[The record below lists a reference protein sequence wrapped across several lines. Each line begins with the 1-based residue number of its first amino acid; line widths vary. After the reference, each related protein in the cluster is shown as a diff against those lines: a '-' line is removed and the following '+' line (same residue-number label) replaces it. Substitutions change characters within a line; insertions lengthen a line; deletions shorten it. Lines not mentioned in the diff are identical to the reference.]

1 ALGVGSSLIY
11 PPAAFAD
18 TAELVALAQAAAESG
33 GGYVAHM
40 RSEADRFLEALD
52 ETIAIARAT
61 GQRAEA
67 YHLKA
72 AGEKNWPKMA
82 QAIARIDAARAEG
95 LPVGANMYA
104 YTAGATGL
112 TAALPPWVQ
121 AGGHAA
127 MVARLKDPAI
137 RTRVVAEMRDPH
149 VDWENLRLLAGADD
163 RVLLIDFKNAALKP
177 LTGRTLADVA

>member
-1 ALGVGSSLIY
+1 
-11 PPAAFAD
+11 
-18 TAELVALAQAAAESG
+18 
-33 GGYVAHM
+33 M
-40 RSEADRFLEALD
+40 RSEANRFLEALQ
-52 ETIAIARAT
+52 ETIDVARAT

-82 QAIARIDAARAEG
+82 QAVAMVEAAHGEG
-95 LPVGANMYA
+95 LEISANMYA

-121 AGGHAA
+121 AGGHDA

-137 RTRVVAEMRDPH
+137 RALVPAAMRH
-149 VDWENLRLLAGADD
+149 HHRSEAR
-163 RVLLIDFKNAALKP
+163 R
-177 LTGRTLADVA
+177 

>member
-1 ALGVGSSLIY
+1 
-11 PPAAFAD
+11 
-18 TAELVALAQAAAESG
+18 
-33 GGYVAHM
+33 
-40 RSEADRFLEALD
+40 EALE
-52 ETIAIARAT
+52 ETIDVARAT

-82 QAIARIDAARAEG
+82 QAIAMVEAAHDEG
-95 LPVGANMYA
+95 LEISANMYA

-121 AGGHAA
+121 AGGHDA

-137 RTRVVAEMRDPH
+137 RERVLAEMRDPG
-149 VDWENLRLLAGADD
+149 VDWENLRLLAGSDD
-163 RVLLIDFKNAALKP
+163 RLILIDFRNPALKH
-177 LTGRTLADVA
+177 LTGRTLAEVARERGTSGEQTLIDLVIEDDSRVGAAYFLKIGRAHV